1 MTRQEAGSA
10 GASGMANGKQ
20 QKKIGIMGGTFDPV
34 HYGHL
39 LIAQSAAEEYGLDQV
54 VFLPTGRSPHK
65 KSSEV
70 TDPNIRCDMVR
81 IAIRSN
87 PAFVLSTLEAENPN
101 VNYTYRTLQKL
112 NCLDPKT
119 EYAFIMGEDSLDDFH
134 DWKCPDE
141 ICRLSSI
148 LVAVRNQ
155 AGLDLKEKIGKMAQL
170 YAADMRMLHA
180 PNFSVSSREIRERI
194 RLGKSIRYMLP
205 EEVEEYIRQNLLYIK

>member
-1 MTRQEAGSA
+1 MTRQEAGSV

-112 NCLDPKT
+112 HCLDPKT
-119 EYAFIMGEDSLDDFH
+119 EYAFIMGEDSLDDFLE
-134 DWKCPDE
+134 WKNPGE
-141 ICRLSSI
+141 ICRQASI
-148 LVAVRNQ
+148 LVAVRNEAGRDIQ
-155 AGLDLKEKIGKMAQL
+155 AKIERIGGMFS
-170 YAADMRMLHA
+170 ADMHMLHA
-180 PNFSVSSREIRERI
+180 PNFSISSREIRERVKT
-194 RLGKSIRYMLP
+194 GKSIHYMLP
-205 EEVEEYIRQNLLYIK
+205 KQVEAFIRQNSLYTE

>member
-1 MTRQEAGSA
+1 MTRQEAGSV

-112 NCLDPKT
+112 HCLDPKT

-134 DWKCPDE
+134 DWKCP
-141 ICRLSSI
+141 
-148 LVAVRNQ
+148 VRF
-155 AGLDLKEKIGKMAQL
+155 AG
-170 YAADMRMLHA
+170 
-180 PNFSVSSREIRERI
+180 F
-194 RLGKSIRYMLP
+194 LP
-205 EEVEEYIRQNLLYIK
+205 F